1 MTAHPSVAGP
11 FLVLLV
17 LAHLQAVAV
26 AWGLALAAARLR
38 TAARQRPGGGR
49 GCLALAFAAF
59 GLAALAETLDHTT
72 TRWLYVNHSSGWNGL
87 FFAALAAGI
96 ALLAAAVS
104 TNRGLRTLL
113 LALVLAG
120 VAGYAAF
127 GKGAAIAS
135 QSLLLLVMLHL
146 WWRRFQDPLLWLYP
160 LFTVGLTTLFGALLN
175 ASGDQLWHLFI
186 GPAGSLSLL
195 VLYAILRRGSAP
207 LPPSTR
213 AAWAPS
219 LVLRDGRAA
228 SAQDAD
234 TAALLWPQSRH
245 LGLSLADCACLSLA
259 LRLNLPVLT
268 CDRLGA
274 ELTLPLLIELL
285 R

>member
-26 AWGLALAAARLR
+26 AWGLALAAAR
-38 TAARQRPGGGR
+38 QRPAVGR
-49 GCLALAFAAF
+49 GCLVLGFAAF

-87 FFAALAAGI
+87 FFSALAAGI

-104 TNRGLRTLL
+104 TNRSLRALL

-120 VAGYAAF
+120 AAGYAAF

-146 WWRRFQDPLLWLYP
+146 WWRSFHDPLLWLYP
-160 LFTVGLTTLFGALLN
+160 LFTVGLTTLFGVLLN

-195 VLYAILRRGSAP
+195 VL
-207 LPPSTR
+207 
-213 AAWAPS
+213 
-219 LVLRDGRAA
+219 
-228 SAQDAD
+228 
-234 TAALLWPQSRH
+234 
-245 LGLSLADCACLSLA
+245 
-259 LRLNLPVLT
+259 
-268 CDRLGA
+268 
-274 ELTLPLLIELL
+274 
-285 R
+285 

>member
-1 MTAHPSVAGP
+1 MPMTAHPSVAGP

-26 AWGLALAAARLR
+26 AWGLALA
-38 TAARQRPGGGR
+38 TARQRPAGGR
-49 GCLALAFAAF
+49 GCLVLGFAAF

-87 FFAALAAGI
+87 FFSALAAGI

-104 TNRGLRTLL
+104 TNRGLRALL

-120 VAGYAAF
+120 AAGYAVF

-146 WWRRFQDPLLWLYP
+146 WWRSFHDPLLWLYP

-195 VLYAILRRGSAP
+195 VLHAILRRAAQTPRSP
-207 LPPSTR
+207 L
-213 AAWAPS
+213 AF
-219 LVLRDGRAA
+219 
-228 SAQDAD
+228 
-234 TAALLWPQSRH
+234 
-245 LGLSLADCACLSLA
+245 
-259 LRLNLPVLT
+259 
-268 CDRLGA
+268 
-274 ELTLPLLIELL
+274 
-285 R
+285 

>member
-26 AWGLALAAARLR
+26 AWGLALAAAR
-38 TAARQRPGGGR
+38 QRPAASR
-49 GCLALAFAAF
+49 GCLVLGFATF

-87 FFAALAAGI
+87 FFSALAAGI

-104 TNRGLRTLL
+104 TNQGLRALL
-113 LALVLAG
+113 LAVVLAG
-120 VAGYAAF
+120 AAGYAAF

-135 QSLLLLVMLHL
+135 QSLLLLVMLRL
-146 WWRRFQDPLLWLYP
+146 WWRRFHDPLLWLYP

-175 ASGDQLWHLFI
+175 TSGDQLWHLFI

-195 VLYAILRRGSAP
+195 VLHTILRRAAQTARSP
-207 LPPSTR
+207 L
-213 AAWAPS
+213 
-219 LVLRDGRAA
+219 A
-228 SAQDAD
+228 S
-234 TAALLWPQSRH
+234 
-245 LGLSLADCACLSLA
+245 
-259 LRLNLPVLT
+259 
-268 CDRLGA
+268 
-274 ELTLPLLIELL
+274 
-285 R
+285 

>member
-1 MTAHPSVAGP
+1 MPMTAHPSVAGP

-26 AWGLALAAARLR
+26 AWGLALA
-38 TAARQRPGGGR
+38 TARQRPAGGR
-49 GCLALAFAAF
+49 GCLVLGFAAF

-87 FFAALAAGI
+87 FFSALAAGI

-104 TNRGLRTLL
+104 PNPGLRALL

-120 VAGYAAF
+120 AAGYAAF

-135 QSLLLLVMLHL
+135 QSLLLLVMLRL
-146 WWRRFQDPLLWLYP
+146 WWRSFHDPLLWLYP

-195 VLYAILRRGSAP
+195 VLHAILRRAAQTPRTP
-207 LPPSTR
+207 L
-213 AAWAPS
+213 AF
-219 LVLRDGRAA
+219 
-228 SAQDAD
+228 
-234 TAALLWPQSRH
+234 
-245 LGLSLADCACLSLA
+245 
-259 LRLNLPVLT
+259 
-268 CDRLGA
+268 
-274 ELTLPLLIELL
+274 
-285 R
+285 